1 MSSETPI
8 IDFSK
13 KCEIL
18 DKLWM
23 EYRDEDVFESFM
35 EYNDLALPLA
45 FAINEDIIKST
56 PMAEA
61 YINEAWEL
69 LCEMLKLD
77 SKKDFDSLDDM
88 FLEAGDFSD

>member
-1 MSSETPI
+1 MSSEQAN

-23 EYRDEDVFESFM
+23 EYRGEEAFESFM
-35 EYNDLALPLA
+35 EYNDIGLPLA
-45 FAINEDIIKST
+45 FAINEDIVKST

-61 YINEAWEL
+61 YVNEAWDL
-69 LCEMLKLD
+69 LCEMLKID
-77 SKKDFDSLDDM
+77 NKKHYDSLDDM
-88 FLEAGDFSD
+88 MLESGNLE